1 MERQHADLQSELEKE
16 KALWEGKFDFLEK
29 QKDQAKKDN
38 EDALRQFQQTV
49 DQLQR
54 SQNES
59 KTKHEHN
66 HNSVLQQ
73 LESKF
78 KKELKEGQEANTAT
92 INQLQGTI
100 RRLEKEKNSLNERLE
115 ISSKS
120 MMSEQGGLEKKME
133 RVQEARD
140 RLEEEYDLVKAD
152 KDKKIEE
159 IKRQFERE
167 KDVLKQKNAD
177 LQQKS
182 KNTDSKQTEL
192 ILSHETNRA
201 KWDQEK
207 SYLLSA
213 KEDAISELKS
223 MQRKF
228 ENQVAEI
235 QRLKEQSKQTKWR
248 MANKE
253 RVGNL

>member
-1 MERQHADLQSELEKE
+1 
-16 KALWEGKFDFLEK
+16 
-29 QKDQAKKDN
+29 
-38 EDALRQFQQTV
+38 
-49 DQLQR
+49 
-54 SQNES
+54 
-59 KTKHEHN
+59 
-66 HNSVLQQ
+66 VLQQ

-177 LQQKS
+177 L
-182 KNTDSKQTEL
+182 
-192 ILSHETNRA
+192 
-201 KWDQEK
+201 
-207 SYLLSA
+207 
-213 KEDAISELKS
+213 
-223 MQRKF
+223 
-228 ENQVAEI
+228 
-235 QRLKEQSKQTKWR
+235 
-248 MANKE
+248 
-253 RVGNL
+253 

>member
-1 MERQHADLQSELEKE
+1 
-16 KALWEGKFDFLEK
+16 
-29 QKDQAKKDN
+29 
-38 EDALRQFQQTV
+38 
-49 DQLQR
+49 
-54 SQNES
+54 
-59 KTKHEHN
+59 
-66 HNSVLQQ
+66 VLQQ

-167 KDVLKQKNAD
+167 KDVLKQKNTD
-177 LQQKS
+177 L
-182 KNTDSKQTEL
+182 
-192 ILSHETNRA
+192 
-201 KWDQEK
+201 
-207 SYLLSA
+207 
-213 KEDAISELKS
+213 
-223 MQRKF
+223 
-228 ENQVAEI
+228 
-235 QRLKEQSKQTKWR
+235 
-248 MANKE
+248 
-253 RVGNL
+253 